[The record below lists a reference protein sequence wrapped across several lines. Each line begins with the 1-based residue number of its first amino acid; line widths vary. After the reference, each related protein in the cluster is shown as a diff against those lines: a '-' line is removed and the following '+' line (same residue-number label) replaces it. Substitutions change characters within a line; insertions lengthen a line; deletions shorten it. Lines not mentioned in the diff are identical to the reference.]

1 MNVHTHH
8 TDNELL
14 CRIADKN
21 EAAFTEL
28 YSRYW
33 QKLFAIAYNRLQDRE
48 SAEDAVHDVF
58 AALWVN
64 QQLNEIQLPANYLA
78 TAIKYAVLG
87 KIKKKIQER
96 EHLSVVVPAEIVA
109 DTTEAALHNR
119 QVLEL
124 IKQEVEQLPEK
135 CRLIFQY
142 SRNEHMPVKQIAAKL
157 HVSPKTVENQ
167 LGKAIRHLRLATR
180 HFFHLLALLPWL
192 I

>member
-1 MNVHTHH
+1 MNVHPHH

-64 QQLNEIQLPANYLA
+64 NQLNEIQSPANYLA
-78 TAIKYAVLG
+78 TAIKYTVLG
-87 KIKKKIQER
+87 KVKKKILER
-96 EHLSVVVPAEIVA
+96 EHLLTAVPSETFA

-119 QVLEL
+119 QVLAL

-142 SRNEHMPVKQIAAKL
+142 SRNEQMPVKQIAAKL
-157 HVSPKTVENQ
+157 DISPKTVENQ
-167 LGKAIRHLRLATR
+167 LGKAVRQLRLATR
-180 HFFHLLALLPWL
+180 HFFHLLALLFWL
-192 I
+192 A

>member
-1 MNVHTHH
+1 MNVHPHH
-8 TDNELL
+8 TDTELL
-14 CRIADKN
+14 NRIADKN

-64 QQLNEIQLPANYLA
+64 NQLNEIQSPANYLA
-78 TAIKYAVLG
+78 TAVKYTVLG
-87 KIKKKIQER
+87 KVKKKIQER
-96 EHLSVVVPAEIVA
+96 EHLLTAVPSEAFA
-109 DTTEAALHNR
+109 DTTEYALHNR

-142 SRNEHMPVKQIAAKL
+142 SRNEHMPVKQIAAKMQI
-157 HVSPKTVENQ
+157 SPKTVENQ

-192 I
+192 S

>member
-1 MNVHTHH
+1 VNVHTHD

-64 QQLNEIQLPANYLA
+64 SQLNEIQSPANYLA
-78 TAIKYAVLG
+78 TAIKYTVLG
-87 KIKKKIQER
+87 KIKKIIQER
-96 EHLSVVVPAEIVA
+96 EHLAVVAPGEII
-109 DTTEAALHNR
+109 DTTETALHNR

-124 IKQEVEQLPEK
+124 IRQEIEQLPEK

-142 SRNEHMPVKQIAAKL
+142 SRNGQMPVKQIAARL
-157 HVSPKTVENQ
+157 AISPKTVENQ
-167 LGKAIRHLRLATR
+167 LGKAVRHLRLATR

-192 I
+192 Y